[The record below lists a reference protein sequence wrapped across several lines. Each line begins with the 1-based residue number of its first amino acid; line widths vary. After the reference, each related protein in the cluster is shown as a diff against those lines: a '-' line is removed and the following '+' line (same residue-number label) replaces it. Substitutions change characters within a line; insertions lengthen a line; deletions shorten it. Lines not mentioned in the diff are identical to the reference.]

1 MNKTMT
7 ITEIAEILGISPR
20 TIERWE
26 KTRKVKKAKRDYR
39 GYRVY
44 DQNDLEKLILTFHIV
59 KAFSLNSESESN
71 NHLYLN

>member
-26 KTRKVKKAKRDYR
+26 KTRKVKRAKRDYR

-44 DQNDLEKLILTFHIV
+44 DQNDLEKLVLSFHVV
-59 KAFSLNSESESN
+59 KAFS
-71 NHLYLN
+71 